1 MDKCLGSKNI
11 LELLHHLL
19 LEHVFPMRT
28 TADVLR
34 KNKRT
39 IEVIFPSRLLAR
51 HVKLGVRNHH
61 TLILVLLRTI
71 PTRDLMLIIAEIQM
85 ENQAP
90 GATPLTLV
98 PGLNCVKCRHVTQQS
113 QFGEACYSLVAN
125 RNPDEVQFGLQ
136 TATHEV
142 AMSRE
147 IRYGAIEYS
156 WRPSQCFIRSNT
168 TRYSDADTTE
178 ECLSRA
184 NDASMLSWPTIMG
197 H

>member
-11 LELLHHLL
+11 LELLLHLL
-19 LEHVFPMRT
+19 LDLVFQMRT
-28 TADVLR
+28 TADALR

-85 ENQAP
+85 ENQVL

-98 PGLNCVKCRHVTQQS
+98 PGLNCVKCRHVTQLNS
-113 QFGEACYSLVAN
+113 VK
-125 RNPDEVQFGLQ
+125 V
-136 TATHEV
+136 
-142 AMSRE
+142 
-147 IRYGAIEYS
+147 
-156 WRPSQCFIRSNT
+156 
-168 TRYSDADTTE
+168 DTLT
-178 ECLSRA
+178 
-184 NDASMLSWPTIMG
+184 
-197 H
+197 